1 MKNNNIQSI
10 NTIMKSVGKKVKS
23 TVAYIAL
30 SLAISSSAIAQPCL
44 VSSLNINTG
53 TDPGTGSTVLPNGA
67 NDPKWTITFLSPD
80 AAAVPLAGATPY
92 NAFVVA
98 PEPSWVTNPNS
109 RWISFINQNNFTTNS
124 TGSYAIKYTRCFDV
138 CENDEFQI
146 NLRFACDDE
155 ITDIW
160 LDGVNISAGSPGT
173 APSMGNFTVFTVDSR
188 TMSLTKG
195 QHCIVVDAMNFPY
208 PQSTINY
215 HGINVV
221 GSITSTAG
229 NATLVSESRNCEGY
243 SCPEKDTCDDHC
255 YWRVNGNYIHSGN
268 NLLGTLSNDDIRIL
282 SNNTD
287 RAILTAG
294 GYMGI
299 KALLPTTTFHV
310 DCVPPAPITPSGLR
324 FENLPA
330 GHGNALVVDANGYVH
345 VAQST
350 IYRPSDAALQDQIN
364 ELKKELQEMKALLNK
379 SNEETNK
386 TLGSMNI
393 SPNPSNGKMNIEY
406 NITAAYT
413 SASIIV
419 TDLTGKTILDK
430 TLNSTTGRLG
440 LSVPEHISSGDY
452 IITLK
457 VDGNNVSS
465 KKHSIIK

>member
-1 MKNNNIQSI
+1 
-10 NTIMKSVGKKVKS
+10 
-23 TVAYIAL
+23 
-30 SLAISSSAIAQPCL
+30 
-44 VSSLNINTG
+44 
-53 TDPGTGSTVLPNGA
+53 
-67 NDPKWTITFLSPD
+67 
-80 AAAVPLAGATPY
+80 
-92 NAFVVA
+92 
-98 PEPSWVTNPNS
+98 
-109 RWISFINQNNFTTNS
+109 
-124 TGSYAIKYTRCFDV
+124 
-138 CENDEFQI
+138 
-146 NLRFACDDE
+146 
-155 ITDIW
+155 
-160 LDGVNISAGSPGT
+160 
-173 APSMGNFTVFTVDSR
+173 
-188 TMSLTKG
+188 
-195 QHCIVVDAMNFPY
+195 
-208 PQSTINY
+208 
-215 HGINVV
+215 
-221 GSITSTAG
+221 
-229 NATLVSESRNCEGY
+229 
-243 SCPEKDTCDDHC
+243 
-255 YWRVNGNYIHSGN
+255 VNGNYIHSGN